1 MRDEFDVEVR
11 RSGRQFAGAMA
22 LSMLVMLVVFA
33 ARWA

>member
-11 RSGRQFAGAMA
+11 RSGRQFAGAVA
-22 LSMLVMLVVFA
+22 LSVVVLLVVFA